1 MEIIREVTLREYQ
14 PKLLEWAMTISEANK
29 KVSHHNSYNLALPM
43 IPNFN
48 LFQGLNVIKSV
59 IDLKGMKRFKRTE
72 VDQTVQNIGSPTD
85 FNVVIRDANHAKEIM
100 RKM

>member
-29 KVSHHNSYNLALPM
+29 K
-43 IPNFN
+43 
-48 LFQGLNVIKSV
+48 GLNVIKSV